1 MECAAGQALPAPGKP
16 PHKSK
21 RPCAA
26 CCKRRGRCFAFCEKV
41 EIQEKMLPCAGL
53 RHGAVRLR
61 RPLRPA
67 GERGGCEL

>member
-26 CCKRRGRCFAFCEKV
+26 CCKRRGRGFAFCKKV
-41 EIQEKMLPCAGL
+41 EIRRKCSPVPGCGMGLCVCAGPCVPP
-53 RHGAVRLR
+53 GS
-61 RPLRPA
+61 
-67 GERGGCEL
+67 GGL